1 MHSVGNK
8 FSCYSSRKFFIISQ
22 FNCDF
27 EALKKRWYEVFF
39 SSILQWHYRLHRDN
53 TKISSFNSL
62 KILPYKQINSYGF
75 RKHLLMSIH
84 FFTERDYIYIVTAIF
99 DKTDIPPTGYV
110 WKVNSFTIVPFRPK
124 RLSIWLHW
132 TNFIDNVLILCIM
145 RTAITWWIEAWCQK
159 RIPVI
164 SIAVDVASR
173 EKKGGFVERKY
184 FNK

>member
-8 FSCYSSRKFFIISQ
+8 FSRYPSRKKMLSYLNSIVILRHLKNFDMKYFSVVSYNDII
-22 FNCDF
+22 DF
-27 EALKKRWYEVFF
+27 
-39 SSILQWHYRLHRDN
+39 HRDN

-84 FFTERDYIYIVTAIF
+84 FFTERGYIYIVMAIF
-99 DKTDIPPTGYV
+99 DKTDIPQTGYV
-110 WKVNSFTIVPFRPK
+110 WKVNNFTIVPFRPK

-164 SIAVDVASR
+164 SIAVVVASR
-173 EKKGGFVERKY
+173 ERKRVVL
-184 FNK
+184 